1 MIDMKKVLI
10 MGSTGS
16 IGTQAL
22 EIIRNN
28 KDKFRAVGLTC
39 RSRVD
44 DLIAQVREFEP
55 EAVCVGSADDA
66 ARVQA
71 EFPGLQVCYSDES
84 TKGTAADGLVQI
96 ASMDCDIVLN
106 SLMGISGLAPTYEAI
121 SRGRDIALANKE
133 TLVAGGK
140 LITDLCRE
148 KGVRL
153 LPVDSEHSAIFQ
165 CLEGNGGS
173 ACGRAYREPGERD
186 LKLNHSGKR
195 LQFDLIINIKNEDAA
210 KLYRPVRRILLTA
223 SGGPFRGRSYE
234 SMKGVTV
241 EQALN
246 HPKWK
251 MGSKITIDSATMMN
265 KGLEV
270 IEARWLF
277 DVPADRIDI
286 HVHPQSIVHSMVEF
300 MDGSVIA
307 QMGLPDMKIPIGL
320 ALNYPDRLSLLSEF
334 DGRDESRGTDGS
346 LDFFTTG
353 ASLTFEQPDR
363 RVFRCIDLAYDALK
377 EGGSAPVVMNGAN
390 EELVAMFLAG
400 KIGFLDIPETIDR
413 VMQNYEHCEPASV
426 EEILK
431 IDDDARRMTRDS
443 FR

>member
-1 MIDMKKVLI
+1 MKKVLI

-28 KDKFRAVGLTC
+28 SAGFSVAGLTC

-44 DLIAQVREFEP
+44 DLIVQIREFAP
-55 EAVCVGSADDA
+55 EAVCVGKAEDA
-66 ARVQA
+66 KKVQA
-71 EFPGLQVCYSDES
+71 LFPGLDVYYGE
-84 TKGTAADGLVQI
+84 DGLVQI

-106 SLMGISGLAPTYEAI
+106 SLLGISGLAPTYEAI
-121 SRGRDIALANKE
+121 SRRRDIALANKE
-133 TLVAGGK
+133 TLVTGGR

-165 CLEGNGGS
+165 CLEGNK
-173 ACGRAYREPGERD
+173 D
-186 LKLNHSGKR
+186 
-195 LQFDLIINIKNEDAA
+195 
-210 KLYRPVRRILLTA
+210 RPVRRILLTA

-241 EQALN
+241 EQALA
-246 HPKWK
+246 HPNWS

-270 IEARWLF
+270 IEAKWLF
-277 DVPADRIDI
+277 DVPAERIDI

-300 MDGSVIA
+300 MDGSVMA
-307 QMGLPDMKIPIGL
+307 QMGRPDMKIPIGL
-320 ALNYPDRLSLLSEF
+320 ALNYPARLELLPDFSEE
-334 DGRDESRGTDGS
+334 GRETDGS
-346 LDFFTTG
+346 LDLFAAG
-353 ASLTFEQPDR
+353 SLTFEKPDR
-363 RVFRCIDLAYDALK
+363 KVFRCIDLAYRALA

-400 KIGFLDIPETIDR
+400 KIGFLDIPETIER
-413 VMQNYEHCEPASV
+413 VMDAYPHSEPSNV
-426 EEILK
+426 EEILA
-431 IDDDARRMTRDS
+431 IDKEARRMARS
-443 FR
+443 GGEK

>member
-1 MIDMKKVLI
+1 MKKILVL
-10 MGSTGS
+10 GSTGS

-28 KDKFRAVGLTC
+28 RDRFAVAGLTC

-44 DLIAQVREFEP
+44 SLIGQIKEFGP
-55 EAVCVGSADDA
+55 EAVCVGDADDA
-66 ARVQA
+66 AKVQA
-71 EFPGLQVCYSDES
+71 LFPDIDVYYGEE
-84 TKGTAADGLVQI
+84 GLVQI
-96 ASMDCDIVLN
+96 ARMDCDIVLN
-106 SLMGISGLAPTYEAI
+106 ALMGISGLAPTYEAI
-121 SRGRDIALANKE
+121 SFGRDIALANKE
-133 TLVAGGK
+133 TLVAGGG

-173 ACGRAYREPGERD
+173 ACGRAFRDPGEWNYRAAHAG
-186 LKLNHSGKR
+186 KLLS
-195 LQFDLIINIKNEDAA
+195 FDLDINVKDEGFAGSFRRI
-210 KLYRPVRRILLTA
+210 RRILLTA
-223 SGGPFRGRSYE
+223 SGGPFRGRSYD
-234 SMKGVTV
+234 SLKGVTV
-241 EQALN
+241 EQALK
-246 HPKWK
+246 HPNWS

-277 DVPADRIDI
+277 DVPAEQIDI
-286 HVHPQSIVHSMVEF
+286 HVHPESIVHSMVEF

-320 ALNYPDRLSLLSEF
+320 ALAYPDRLAMLPEF
-334 DGRDESRGTDGS
+334 SGDEGSGDERDAGS
-346 LDFFTTG
+346 GALDLFTAG
-353 ASLTFEQPDR
+353 SSLTFEKPDR
-363 RVFRCIDLAYDALK
+363 KVFRCIDLAYEAIK

-400 KIGFLDIPETIDR
+400 KIGFMDIPETIER
-413 VMQNYEHCEPASV
+413 VMEAYPHTEAGSV
-426 EEILK
+426 EEILS
-431 IDDDARRMTRDS
+431 IDAEARRIAREMLGEKN
-443 FR
+443 

>member
-1 MIDMKKVLI
+1 MKKVLI
-10 MGSTGS
+10 LGSTGS

-28 KDKFRAVGLTC
+28 KDKFRAVGLTG
-39 RSRVD
+39 RSRIDV
-44 DLIAQVREFEP
+44 LIEQIREFEP
-55 EAVCVGSADDA
+55 EAVCVGNEEDA
-66 ARVQA
+66 KRVKA
-71 EFPGLQVCYSDES
+71 EFPKVDVHFGES
-84 TKGTAADGLVQI
+84 GLVEI
-96 ASMDCDIVLN
+96 AGMDCDIVLN

-133 TLVAGGK
+133 TLVAGGEIVTK
-140 LITDLCRE
+140 LCRD
-148 KGVRL
+148 KGVKL

-173 ACGRAYREPGERD
+173 ACGRAYAEPDTDGIKRD
-186 LKLNHSGKR
+186 
-195 LQFDLIINIKNEDAA
+195 I
-210 KLYRPVRRILLTA
+210 RRILLTA
-223 SGGPFRGRSYE
+223 SGGPFRGKTLDEMRD
-234 SMKGVTV
+234 VTI

-246 HPKWK
+246 HPNWS

-277 DVPADRIDI
+277 DVPADKIDV
-286 HVHPQSIVHSMVEF
+286 HVHPESIVHSMVEF

-320 ALNYPDRLSLLSEF
+320 ALDYPGRLNLLPQFS
-334 DGRDESRGTDGS
+334 GKNRDTDGS
-346 LDFFTTG
+346 LDFFTKG
-353 ASLTFEQPDR
+353 SNLTFEPADR
-363 RVFRCIDLAYDALK
+363 KTFKCLDIAYAAIN

-400 KIGFLDIPETIDR
+400 KIGFTDIADTIER
-413 VMQNYEHCEPASV
+413 VMVKSAFARPTDV
-426 EEILK
+426 KEILE
-431 IDDDARRMTRDS
+431 IDKESRRMARELV
-443 FR
+443 